1 MPQYAQLSRLLYAVQ
16 HLKSAAIWHGAGSIP
31 AAAKAGSLPPV
42 KARRRKRD
50 R

>member
-1 MPQYAQLSRLLYAVQ
+1 MGDADALGLLY
-16 HLKSAAIWHGAGSIP
+16 GAGKPHEADGS
-31 AAAKAGSLPPV
+31 ASRAGSLPPV